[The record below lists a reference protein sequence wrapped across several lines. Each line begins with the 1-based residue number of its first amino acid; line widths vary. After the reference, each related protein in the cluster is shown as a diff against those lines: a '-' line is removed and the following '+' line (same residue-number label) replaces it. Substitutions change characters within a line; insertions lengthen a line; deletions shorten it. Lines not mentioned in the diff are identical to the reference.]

1 MYTFEVVYGVS
12 KFIDLVAAA
21 DENLAILE
29 KQLERQERMKYLISK
44 LNDVPLGFAARNM
57 ERICEYETDMSI
69 VRIFPNG
76 RMIIKKRLKNSKRLL
91 TW

>member
-1 MYTFEVVYGVS
+1 
-12 KFIDLVAAA
+12 
-21 DENLAILE
+21 
-29 KQLERQERMKYLISK
+29 MKYLISK
-44 LNDVPLGFAARNM
+44 PNDVPSGFAARNM

>member
-1 MYTFEVVYGVS
+1 
-12 KFIDLVAAA
+12 
-21 DENLAILE
+21 
-29 KQLERQERMKYLISK
+29 MKYLISK
-44 LNDVPLGFAARNM
+44 PNDVPSDFAARNM